1 MPINILEVQ
10 KSKNQVK
17 YDEGKSLPR
26 FDFEQF
32 PVGYFADN
40 ARAKALRSQLVKN
53 QIATNENELGTLEKG
68 FFSSENVDIINRKL
82 ILAVF
87 TKSNKEFLICPQKE
101 ENLIIVMRYVWIEY
115 SRNLPFNIKEQIE
128 ELNCRVVGEI
138 LPTVISNAD
147 QKTGYYRDISTQ
159 PIGPPLPV
167 NTKNI
172 QRTLPSISNVLDLTY
187 TTKGGKLDYENPAPG
202 PSNIQGFPGLDSTF
216 TY

>member
-17 YDEGKSLPR
+17 YDVSKTLPR

-53 QIATNENELGTLEKG
+53 VIATNQDELGNLEKA
-68 FFSSENVDIINRKL
+68 FFSKENIDIINKKL
-82 ILAVF
+82 ILAVY
-87 TKSNKEFLICPQKE
+87 TKSNKEFLICAQKE

-147 QKTGYYRDISTQ
+147 QKIGYYRDISTQ
-159 PIGPPLPV
+159 PIGPPLPI

-202 PSNIQGFPGLDSTF
+202 PSDIQGFPGLDSTF
-216 TY
+216 NY